1 MPMRLPPEP
10 LGVDLQAL
18 WPLQL
23 ATNASHQKQQLSMC
37 FELLDG
43 FVPPS
48 VAERS
53 LAQ

>member
-1 MPMRLPPEP
+1 MRLPPEP
-10 LGVDLQAL
+10 LNVKLEAL

-23 ATNASHQKQQLSMC
+23 AADASSQQLSVW
-37 FELLDG
+37 FELFDG

-53 LAQ
+53 LSQ